1 MMRPTVSLAHVR
13 PTYGDRTE
21 SSGISTRSSS
31 AHVDAGIHAILEAA
45 KLDTGARG
53 SDAWNPLGEWIT
65 PGSRTFVLPNFVR
78 HRKADE
84 SLVSFQAA
92 CTQAEVLRPILDLVI
107 RAADGGPIGVGNA
120 PLQSASYE
128 RVIAETGTA
137 ALIEEYRK
145 AGVDIGIHDLR
156 QYASVWTRYGARV
169 SEEFREGEDAVHF
182 DLGRESA
189 LDPLFANGP
198 AEVRV
203 GDYRAEE
210 TLSFHSPGRHVYA
223 VNRRILDAD
232 TIVSVP
238 KLKTHQKVGITCA
251 LKGTVGTI
259 ARKECLAHHRLGGP
273 RENGD
278 EYPKSSRVHTAIS
291 AFVDRTASLGT
302 SVPDNALRVAA
313 KVLYRGM
320 RLGRHNVVN
329 GAWHGNDTAWRMVMD
344 IMRIVR
350 YGRPD
355 GTLADTVQRNHI
367 AFIDGIVG
375 GEDDGPLRPRP
386 VPAGILMF
394 GTDPVWLDWACA
406 AVMGFDA
413 RRLPMLTG
421 AAHAEPQPLMDAA
434 FDDVSWLVDGAPAAF
449 DALTRMSAHR
459 FVAPKGW
466 RGTMEIASGA

>member
-1 MMRPTVSLAHVR
+1 MRAAVSIAHVR

-21 SSGISTRSSS
+21 PEGISTRSSS
-31 AHVDAGIHAILEAA
+31 AHIHAAIHELVGAA
-45 KLDTGARG
+45 RPDVDGPTSG
-53 SDAWNPLGEWIT
+53 SDNPLGAWIP

-78 HRKADE
+78 HRKPDE
-84 SLVSFQAA
+84 SLASFQAA

-107 RAADGGPIGVGNA
+107 RAADGGRIGVGNA
-120 PLQSASYE
+120 PLQSASYDS
-128 RVIAETGTA
+128 VIAETGTA
-137 ALIEEYRK
+137 ALIEEYRR
-145 AGVDIGIHDLR
+145 AGVEIGVHDLR

-169 SEEFREGEDAVHF
+169 AEEFREGEEAVHF

-189 LDPLFANGP
+189 LEPLFADGR

-203 GDYRAEE
+203 GDYRPEE

-223 VNRRILDAD
+223 VNRRILEAD

-278 EYPKSSRVHTAIS
+278 EYPKSSPVHTAIS
-291 AFVDRTASLGT
+291 AFVDRTSSLGT

-320 RLGRHNVVN
+320 RLGRDNVVN

-355 GTLADTVQRNHI
+355 GTIADTVQRNHI
-367 AFIDGIVG
+367 AFIDGVVA

-386 VPAGILMF
+386 VHAGILMF

-406 AVMGFDA
+406 AVMGFDPH
-413 RRLPMLTG
+413 RLPMLTG
-421 AAHAEPQPLMDAA
+421 AAHAEPQPLTDAS
-434 FDDVSWLVDGAPAAF
+434 FDDVAWLVDGSPVDF
-449 DALTRMSAHR
+449 SALSTVSPHR

-466 RGTMEIASGA
+466 RGQMEMARGA